1 MARITATQAKALAS
15 LAMVKLVEQEK
26 QAYADKHAAEVQE
39 FRNSE
44 DYDVIVSKIREVLS
58 LYRQSPFTMLN
69 GNAETSVII
78 VPEKK
83 DDRIQNLTDEVVIE
97 NSITSYIY
105 QKFPIYNVNYDNW
118 SKTLN
123 TWKNGER
130 YSVSLDVI
138 TSTIIVGDLDD
149 NLTPE
154 SIAEHITSSFLL

>member
-26 QAYADKHAAEVQE
+26 QVHAERHAAEVQE

-44 DYDVIVSKIREVLS
+44 DYDVVVSKIREVLS
-58 LYRQSPFTMLN
+58 LYRQSPFTMS
-69 GNAETSVII
+69 TSVII

-83 DDRIQNLTDEVVIE
+83 DDRIQNLTDEVVVE
-97 NSITSYIY
+97 NSITSYIS
-105 QKFPIYNVNYDNW
+105 QKFPTCHVNYDNW
-118 SKTLN
+118 NKTLN

-130 YSVSLDVI
+130 YSISLDVI
-138 TSTIIVGDLDD
+138 TSTIIVGDLDE

-154 SIAEHITSSFLL
+154 SIAEYITSSFLL